1 MRNLARRLLDTPELR
16 AADSLQLAEALTWCR
31 QRRAKRFCVRR
42 STTIQG
48 RNSGWVLRPG
58 ILSSGTSRSCLE
70 TFINPTLSMASDSV
84 ARSLSDHFQVTRR
97 ASIPKSVNKV
107 ILVGNVGKDPEV
119 RYSQSGTPVAN
130 FSLATN
136 ERFKGRNGEWQER
149 TEWHSIVAWER
160 LAEIVGE
167 YVAKGS
173 KLYVEGKI
181 QTSSWEDRQS
191 GVRKYRTEIV
201 ARELLLLGPRENGGR
216 DHQSPTSDDQEDQ
229 RSQASSSESVDEDVP
244 F

>member
-1 MRNLARRLLDTPELR
+1 M
-16 AADSLQLAEALTWCR
+16 
-31 QRRAKRFCVRR
+31 
-42 STTIQG
+42 
-48 RNSGWVLRPG
+48 
-58 ILSSGTSRSCLE
+58 
-70 TFINPTLSMASDSV
+70 
-84 ARSLSDHFQVTRR
+84 
-97 ASIPKSVNKV
+97 PKSVNKV

-136 ERFKGRNGEWQER
+136 ERFKDRNDEWQER
-149 TEWHSIVAWER
+149 TEWHSIVAWQR

-191 GVRKYRTEIV
+191 GERKYRTEIV
-201 ARELLLLGPRENGGR
+201 ARELLLLGPRENGGG
-216 DHQSPTSDDQEDQ
+216 DHQSPTSDDHEQQ
-229 RSQASSSESVDEDVP
+229 RSQTSSNESVDEDIP
-244 F
+244 FCTSARSLHILTKGEPS